1 MVETARPEQP
11 FRGQDVL
18 ASALPLSLH
27 YFTYRMN
34 ECAVLAHV
42 LCCVGVRVCVCPLR
56 PSGRLPS
63 GPCSS
68 VPAFAGVCR
77 TSSES
82 HRPPSG
88 IRPTSEICLM
98 AAFQRE
104 SICGAPQRVVFLAFG
119 GRTRWLATH
128 LITEVVSCRVSGV
141 GPGHGPPPDMLQPMF
156 DLPLVAPRVHRSY
169 IWHR

>member
-1 MVETARPEQP
+1 M
-11 FRGQDVL
+11 
-18 ASALPLSLH
+18 SALH
-27 YFTYRMN
+27 GRM
-34 ECAVLAHV
+34 CGAVL
-42 LCCVGVRVCVCPLR
+42 VCVCVCVLFD
-56 PSGRLPS
+56 RLDDCRRAPA
-63 GPCSS
+63 

-88 IRPTSEICLM
+88 IRPPSEICLM

>member
-1 MVETARPEQP
+1 
-11 FRGQDVL
+11 
-18 ASALPLSLH
+18 
-27 YFTYRMN
+27 
-34 ECAVLAHV
+34 
-42 LCCVGVRVCVCPLR
+42 
-56 PSGRLPS
+56 
-63 GPCSS
+63 
-68 VPAFAGVCR
+68 
-77 TSSES
+77 
-82 HRPPSG
+82 
-88 IRPTSEICLM
+88 M

-141 GPGHGPPPDMLQPMF
+141 GPGHSPPPDMLQPMF